1 MNDTP
6 PEICTA
12 RLLNH
17 NAEKGFLILTDG
29 KERFFCGG
37 RHFPNGLD
45 ASQLVSFTVQTSRK
59 GKLREVKEVLFQ
71 RLRVQD
77 SD

>member
-37 RHFPNGLD
+37 RHFPSGLSPD
-45 ASQLVSFTVQTSRK
+45 QFVSFTVKLASEGK
-59 GKLREVKEVLFQ
+59 GRLREVLEVLFQ
-71 RLRVQD
+71 R
-77 SD
+77 SEENI